1 VITAIANTV
10 VPITNANP
18 AGDSGSNLTIFAQA
32 TLVKNWTPTLE
43 SALNYTRSEANASG
57 LGSTVVADTVT
68 LSTNWRPWERWEFSL
83 RGDWIDRESV
93 FDSEQTF
100 DQVYPLTGVDLGGAP
115 VGIALAGVCSPGTMC
130 TAGSSFNSDSRSNID
145 TVRWSV
151 AGRITHRLFRSTRLY
166 GLVRYD
172 DQESESGTLG
182 RTTDFENLSV
192 IFGVAHSFEPI
203 KLW

>member
-1 VITAIANTV
+1 
-10 VPITNANP
+10 
-18 AGDSGSNLTIFAQA
+18 
-32 TLVKNWTPTLE
+32 
-43 SALNYTRSEANASG
+43 
-57 LGSTVVADTVT
+57 
-68 LSTNWRPWERWEFSL
+68 
-83 RGDWIDRESV
+83 
-93 FDSEQTF
+93 
-100 DQVYPLTGVDLGGAP
+100 
-115 VGIALAGVCSPGTMC
+115 MC

>member
-1 VITAIANTV
+1 
-10 VPITNANP
+10 
-18 AGDSGSNLTIFAQA
+18 
-32 TLVKNWTPTLE
+32 
-43 SALNYTRSEANASG
+43 
-57 LGSTVVADTVT
+57 VVADTVT

-115 VGIALAGVCSPGTMC
+115 VGIALAGVCSPGTLC
-130 TAGSSFNSDSRSNID
+130 AAGSSFNADSRSDID

-151 AGRITHRLFRSTRLY
+151 AGRITHLLFRSTRLY